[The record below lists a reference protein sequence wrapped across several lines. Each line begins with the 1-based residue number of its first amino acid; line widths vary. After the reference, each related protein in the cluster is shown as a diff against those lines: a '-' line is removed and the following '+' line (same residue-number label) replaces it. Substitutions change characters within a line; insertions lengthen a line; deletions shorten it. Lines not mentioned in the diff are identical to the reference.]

1 MFVRT
6 FAAMAALV
14 LLGSGC
20 AVAPRGSD
28 VPLPSGPPVQNA
40 STPYDTGLQ
49 CIKGEVRKQGAQY
62 TLAVGEIADRT
73 GKFNFDSGNGY
84 YVTQGAGDVLSSAF
98 YGVVNLV
105 ERLDTSILEWE
116 LDKANQKILGDAAG
130 PRTVNGETY
139 YYRPIQAGGI
149 VGSDYYIVGS
159 INSLDLA
166 ITSAGASL
174 YVQGVGAGARQFRL
188 LVGLDLRVVET
199 RTGRVVAASSVNKQI
214 VGDEVSA
221 GIGRFFGTTLVEFD
235 MGQRQNEP
243 LHFALRAMLQYA
255 AMDLLAQLY
264 PEMNAAGCYTD
275 IAALERGAAPGQQ
288 ASPQPATPA
297 TFQAASTA
305 GVTTPAIAPTPVKAP
320 VKVQEARKKTL
331 LQPQTP

>member
-1 MFVRT
+1 MVRT
-6 FAAMAALV
+6 FAALAALV

-20 AVAPRGSD
+20 AVAPRGSN

-49 CIKGEVRKQGAQY
+49 CMKGEVRKQGAQY

-116 LDKANQKILGDAAG
+116 LDKANQKILGDAGG
-130 PRTVNGETY
+130 PKTVNGETY
-139 YYRPIQAGGI
+139 FYRPIQAGGI

-159 INSLDLA
+159 INSLDLS
-166 ITSAGASL
+166 ITSGGGSL
-174 YVQGVGAGARQFRL
+174 YVQGVGARQFRL

-235 MGQRQNEP
+235 LGQRQNEP

-255 AMDLLAQLY
+255 AMDLLEQLY
-264 PEMNAAGCYTD
+264 PEMNAERCYRD
-275 IAALERGAAPGQQ
+275 IAALEGGATAAQQSQQPGVGQQ
-288 ASPQPATPA
+288 E
-297 TFQAASTA
+297 AA
-305 GVTTPAIAPTPVKAP
+305 VKAP
-320 VKVQEARKKTL
+320 VKASHARQKTPP
-331 LQPQTP
+331 QPQTP